1 MKLNALL
8 MCREVEA
15 LRMLVAGLDELDIEE
30 EACVTAPEAMELLA
44 QGFYSALIVDFDLPG
59 AATVAHMARLAPAK
73 RRPVVVAMI
82 SPQTDIAGAYQA
94 GANFIVYKPLVHEQ
108 MMRALRAGR
117 GFMQPDR
124 RRSSREKVESMVYL
138 RFGDVCPLPALVQEV
153 SEDGLSVQAAEP
165 LPAIEVPIRFILPGT
180 VHMIEGTGDV
190 VWADETGRAGI
201 LFHELNADSRRQLR
215 DWLRN
220 RQRSKPRKR
229 GAVVAR
235 AAKARASAAHPAMK
249 NSL

>member
-8 MCREVEA
+8 MCREVET
-15 LRMLVAGLDELDIEE
+15 LRMLVAGLDELDIDE

-44 QGFYSALIVDFDLPG
+44 QGFYSTLIVDFDLHN

-73 RRPVVVAMI
+73 RRPVVLALIGPKTDVA
-82 SPQTDIAGAYQA
+82 AAYQA
-94 GANFIVYKPLVHEQ
+94 GANFVIYKPLDHGQ
-108 MMRALRAGR
+108 MMRSMRAGKV
-117 GFMQPDR
+117 FMQPDR
-124 RRSSREKVESMVYL
+124 RRSSREKIESMVYL

-153 SEDGLSVQAAEP
+153 SIDGLSVQAAEP
-165 LPAIEVPIRFILPGT
+165 LPAMEVPIRFILPGT

-201 LFHELNADSRRQLR
+201 LFRELHEDSRRQLR

-220 RQRSKPRKR
+220 RERSKPRKR
-229 GAVVAR
+229 QTLPGRSTKPR
-235 AAKARASAAHPAMK
+235 AAASPSH
-249 NSL
+249 

>member
-15 LRMLVAGLDELDIEE
+15 LRMLVAGLDELEVEE

-44 QGFYSALIVDFDLPG
+44 QGFYSALVVDFDLPN

-73 RRPVVVAMI
+73 RRPVVLAMI
-82 SPQTDIAGAYQA
+82 GPKTDIGAAYQA
-94 GANFIVYKPLVHEQ
+94 GANFVIYKPLDQGQ
-108 MMRALRAGR
+108 MMRTLRAGR
-117 GFMQPDR
+117 VFMQPDR
-124 RRSSREKVESMVYL
+124 RGSGREKVESMVYL

-153 SEDGLSVQAAEP
+153 SADGLSVQAAEP

-201 LFHELNADSRRQLR
+201 LFRELHDNSRRELR
-215 DWLRN
+215 QWLRN
-220 RQRSKPRKR
+220 RQRSKPHKR
-229 GAVVAR
+229 
-235 AAKARASAAHPAMK
+235 SAAVLRSEKASHP
-249 NSL
+249 SSSSH

>member
-44 QGFYSALIVDFDLPG
+44 QEFYSALIVDFDLPN
-59 AATVAHMARLAPAK
+59 ASTVAHMARLAPSK
-73 RRPVVVAMI
+73 RRPVVVGLI
-82 SPQTDIAGAYQA
+82 SARTDIASAYQA
-94 GANFIVYKPLVHEQ
+94 GANFVIYKPLVHEQ
-108 MMRALRAGR
+108 MMRSLRAGR
-117 GFMQPDR
+117 VFMQPDR
-124 RRSSREKVESMVYL
+124 RRSSREKIESMVYL

-165 LPAIEVPIRFILPGT
+165 LPAIELPIRFILPGT
-180 VHMIEGTGDV
+180 IHMIEGTGDV

-201 LFHELNADSRRQLR
+201 LFRELHADSRKQLR
-215 DWLRN
+215 EWLRN

-229 GAVVAR
+229 RAVVPR
-235 AAKARASAAHPAMK
+235 AAKSRAAVPHAH
-249 NSL
+249 

>member
-44 QGFYSALIVDFDLPG
+44 QGFYSTLIVDFDLPN

-73 RRPVVVAMI
+73 RRPVVIALI
-82 SPQTDIAGAYQA
+82 SPQTDIASAYQA
-94 GANFIVYKPLVHEQ
+94 GANFVVYKPLVHEQ
-108 MMRALRAGR
+108 MMRSLRAGR
-117 GFMQPDR
+117 VFMQPDR
-124 RRSSREKVESMVYL
+124 RRSSREKIESMVYL

-153 SEDGLSVQAAEP
+153 SEDGLLVQAAEP
-165 LPAIEVPIRFILPGT
+165 LPAMEVPIRFILPGT

-201 LFHELNADSRRQLR
+201 LFRELHADSRRQLR
-215 DWLRN
+215 EWMRN

-229 GAVVAR
+229 SAVLARTSKPRAGAAP
-235 AAKARASAAHPAMK
+235 SH
-249 NSL
+249 

>member
-44 QGFYSALIVDFDLPG
+44 QGFYSTLIVDFDLPG

-73 RRPVVVAMI
+73 RRPVVVALI
-82 SPQTDIAGAYQA
+82 SPQTDIASAYQA
-94 GANFIVYKPLVHEQ
+94 GANFVIYKPLVHEQ
-108 MMRALRAGR
+108 MMRSMRAGR
-117 GFMQPDR
+117 VFMQRDR
-124 RRSSREKVESMVYL
+124 RRSSREKIESMVYL

-153 SEDGLSVQAAEP
+153 SEDGLLVQAAEP
-165 LPAIEVPIRFILPGT
+165 LPEMEVPIRFILPGT
-180 VHMIEGTGDV
+180 VHMIEGSGDV

-201 LFHELNADSRRQLR
+201 LFRELHADSRRQLR
-215 DWLRN
+215 EWMRN
-220 RQRSKPRKR
+220 RKRSKPRKR
-229 GAVVAR
+229 SAVVAR
-235 AAKARASAAHPAMK
+235 SSKPRAGASPAH
-249 NSL
+249 

>member
-8 MCREVEA
+8 MCREVET

-44 QGFYSALIVDFDLPG
+44 QSFYSALLVDFDLPN

-73 RRPVVVAMI
+73 RRPVVLGLISAKTDVA
-82 SPQTDIAGAYQA
+82 SAYQA
-94 GANFIVYKPLVHEQ
+94 GANFIIYKPLDHGQ
-108 MMRALRAGR
+108 LMRSLRAGR
-117 GFMQPDR
+117 VFMQPDR
-124 RRSSREKVESMVYL
+124 RRTSREKIESMVYL

-153 SEDGLSVQAAEP
+153 STDGLSVQAAEP
-165 LPAIEVPIRFILPGT
+165 LPAIEVPLRFILPGT

-201 LFHELNADSRRQLR
+201 LFRELHEDSRRQLKQ
-215 DWLRN
+215 WLRN
-220 RQRSKPRKR
+220 QERSKPRKR
-229 GAVVAR
+229 SVVVAR
-235 AAKARASAAHPAMK
+235 SSKLHPGASPSH
-249 NSL
+249 

>member
-59 AATVAHMARLAPAK
+59 AVTVAHMARLTPAK
-73 RRPVVVAMI
+73 RRPVVVALI
-82 SPQTDIAGAYQA
+82 SPQTDIASAYQA

-108 MMRALRAGR
+108 MMRSLRAGR
-117 GFMQPDR
+117 VFMQPDR
-124 RRSSREKVESMVYL
+124 RRSSREKIESMVYL

-180 VHMIEGTGDV
+180 VHLIEGTGDV

-201 LFHELNADSRRQLR
+201 LFRELNSGSRRQLR

-229 GAVVAR
+229 GVVVAR
-235 AAKARASAAHPAMK
+235 AAKARANASATH
-249 NSL
+249 

>member
-8 MCREVEA
+8 MCREVET

-44 QGFYSALIVDFDLPG
+44 QSFYSALLVDFDLPN

-73 RRPVVVAMI
+73 RRPVVLGLISAKTDVA
-82 SPQTDIAGAYQA
+82 SAYQA
-94 GANFIVYKPLVHEQ
+94 GANFIIYKPLDHGQ
-108 MMRALRAGR
+108 LMRSLRAGR
-117 GFMQPDR
+117 VFMQPDR
-124 RRSSREKVESMVYL
+124 RRTSREKIESMVYL

-153 SEDGLSVQAAEP
+153 SADGLSVQAAEP

-201 LFHELNADSRRQLR
+201 LFRELHEDSRRQLKQ
-215 DWLRN
+215 WLRN
-220 RQRSKPRKR
+220 QERSKPRKR
-229 GAVVAR
+229 SVVVAR
-235 AAKARASAAHPAMK
+235 SSKRHPGASPSH
-249 NSL
+249 

>member
-15 LRMLVAGLDELDIEE
+15 LRMLVAGLDELEIEE

-44 QGFYSALIVDFDLPG
+44 QGFYSTLIVDFDLPN
-59 AATVAHMARLAPAK
+59 APTVAHMARLAPAK
-73 RRPVVVAMI
+73 RRPVVVGLI
-82 SPQTDIAGAYQA
+82 SAKTDVASAYQA
-94 GANFIVYKPLVHEQ
+94 GANFVIYKPIDHGQ
-108 MMRALRAGR
+108 MMRTLRAGR
-117 GFMQPDR
+117 VFMHPDR
-124 RRSSREKVESMVYL
+124 RGPSRAKVESMVYL
-138 RFGDVCPLPALVQEV
+138 RFGDVCPLPALVLEV

-201 LFHELNADSRRQLR
+201 LFRELHDNSRRELR
-215 DWLRN
+215 QWLRN

-229 GAVVAR
+229 SAAVAR
-235 AAKARASAAHPAMK
+235 SEKAGRGSSPSH
-249 NSL
+249 

>member
-15 LRMLVAGLDELDIEE
+15 LRILVAGLDELEIDE

-44 QGFYSALIVDFDLPG
+44 QGFYSTLLVDFDLAD

-73 RRPVVVAMI
+73 RRPVVVGLIGAK
-82 SPQTDIAGAYQA
+82 TDVASAYQA
-94 GANFIVYKPLVHEQ
+94 GANFVIYKPVDYGQ
-108 MMRALRAGR
+108 MMRTLRAAR

-124 RRSSREKVESMVYL
+124 RRNSREKIESMVYL

-201 LFHELNADSRRQLR
+201 LFRELHDDSRRELR
-215 DWLRN
+215 QWLRN
-220 RQRSKPRKR
+220 RKRSQPRKR
-229 GAVVAR
+229 
-235 AAKARASAAHPAMK
+235 SAAVTRGEKAIRTSSPSH
-249 NSL
+249 

>member
-15 LRMLVAGLDELDIEE
+15 LRMLVAGLDELEIEE
-30 EACVTAPEAMELLA
+30 EACVTAPEAMGLLA
-44 QGFYSALIVDFDLPG
+44 QGYYSALIVDFDLPN

-73 RRPVVVAMI
+73 RRPVVVGLI
-82 SPQTDIAGAYQA
+82 SPKTDVASAYQA
-94 GANFIVYKPLVHEQ
+94 GVNFVIYKPVDHGQ
-108 MMRALRAGR
+108 MMRTLRAGR
-117 GFMQPDR
+117 VFMQPDR
-124 RRSSREKVESMVYL
+124 RRNSREKVESMVYL

-201 LFHELNADSRRQLR
+201 LFRELHDNSRKELRQ
-215 DWLRN
+215 WLRN
-220 RQRSKPRKR
+220 RQRSKPRR
-229 GAVVAR
+229 RTTAFPR
-235 AAKARASAAHPAMK
+235 SAKASRGTSPPH
-249 NSL
+249 

>member
-15 LRMLVAGLDELDIEE
+15 LRMLVAALDELDIVE

-44 QGFYSALIVDFDLPG
+44 QGFYSTLIVDFDLPS

-73 RRPVVVAMI
+73 RRPVVIALI
-82 SPQTDIAGAYQA
+82 SPQTDIASAYQA
-94 GANFIVYKPLVHEQ
+94 GANFVVYKPLVYEQ
-108 MMRALRAGR
+108 MMRSLRAGR
-117 GFMQPDR
+117 VFMQPDR
-124 RRSSREKVESMVYL
+124 RRSSREKIESMVYL

-153 SEDGLSVQAAEP
+153 SEDGLLVQAAEP
-165 LPAIEVPIRFILPGT
+165 LPAMQVPIRFILPGT
-180 VHMIEGTGDV
+180 VHLIEGAGDV

-201 LFHELNADSRRQLR
+201 LFRELHADSRRQLR
-215 DWLRN
+215 EWMRN

-229 GAVVAR
+229 SAVVAR
-235 AAKARASAAHPAMK
+235 SAKPRAGASPSH
-249 NSL
+249 